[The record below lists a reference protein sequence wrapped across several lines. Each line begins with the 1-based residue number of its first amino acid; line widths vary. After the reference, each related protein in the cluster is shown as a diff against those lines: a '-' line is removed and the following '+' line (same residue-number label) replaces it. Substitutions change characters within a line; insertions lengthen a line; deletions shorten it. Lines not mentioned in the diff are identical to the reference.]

1 MGKGKNSKFI
11 VKGKRSFPNKNSA
24 FLAPRG
30 ISEKGSKS
38 YTGGEPS
45 AFLAKRG
52 EPEKG
57 SATFSDSRYK

>member
-1 MGKGKNSKFI
+1 MSKDSKFI
-11 VKGKRSFPNKNSA
+11 VKGKKSYPNGQSA
-24 FLAPRG
+24 YLAPRG
-30 ISEKGSKS
+30 VPMKGKKS

-57 SATFSDSRYK
+57 SATFTDSRYK